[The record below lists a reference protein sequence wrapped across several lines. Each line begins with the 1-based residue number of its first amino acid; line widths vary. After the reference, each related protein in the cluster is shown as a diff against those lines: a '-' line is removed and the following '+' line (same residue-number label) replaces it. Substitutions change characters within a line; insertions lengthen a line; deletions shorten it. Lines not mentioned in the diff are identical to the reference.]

1 MFVPDAHA
9 TEVLKLID
17 GQRDIAA
24 IVADLAARYDAPA
37 DAIRTDVDA
46 MLADLRSPR
55 GSSAMTAPPPLG
67 LIAELTHRC
76 PLQCPYC
83 SNPLDLERAAAE
95 LDTATWLRVLDQAA
109 EIGILQVHL
118 TGGEPLARR
127 DCAELVAHASG
138 RGLYTNLITSGVTLD
153 DRAMAALTAAGID
166 HIQLSFQ
173 DVDPSENDRFG
184 ASPGGFAKKQ
194 AAAARIRAAGLPLT
208 LNFVIHR
215 ANAGRVPQMIAM
227 AEALGADRTEIAHV
241 QYYGWGLV
249 NRNAL
254 LPTLVQLHA
263 ATAAVDEARA
273 RLSGRMVIDYVV
285 PDYHAARPKACMG
298 GWAQR
303 FINISPAG
311 RAMPC
316 HAAETLPGFDFPSV
330 RDTSLSD
337 IWHRSDAF
345 LRFRGTGWMKEPCRS
360 CDRREVDW
368 GGCRCQAFALLGDLH
383 ATDPACALSPDHA
396 VMQAAVSESEQP
408 SGGYVFRKPR
418 KEVVLSEG
426 ASKQGLLF

>member
-1 MFVPDAHA
+1 M
-9 TEVLKLID
+9 I
-17 GQRDIAA
+17 
-24 IVADLAARYDAPA
+24 
-37 DAIRTDVDA
+37 
-46 MLADLRSPR
+46 
-55 GSSAMTAPPPLG
+55 APPPLG

-83 SNPLDLERAAAE
+83 SNPLDLERAATE

-109 EIGILQVHL
+109 EIGVLQVHL

-127 DCAELVAHASG
+127 DCAALVAHASA

-153 DRAMAALTAAGID
+153 DRAMAALMAAGID

-184 ASPGGFAKKQ
+184 ASPNAFAKKQ
-194 AAAARIRAAGLPLT
+194 AAAARIRQAGLPLT

-249 NRNAL
+249 NRAAL
-254 LPTLVQLHA
+254 LPTLDQLHA
-263 ATAAVDEARA
+263 ATEAVEAARA

-316 HAAETLPGFDFPSV
+316 HAAETLPGFTFPSV
-330 RDTSLSD
+330 RDVSLHD
-337 IWHRSDAF
+337 IWHSSDAF
-345 LRFRGTGWMKEPCRS
+345 LRFRGTAWMKEPCRS
-360 CDRREVDW
+360 CDRREIDW
-368 GGCRCQAFALLGDLH
+368 GGCRCQAFALLGDMH
-383 ATDPACALSPDHA
+383 ATDPACELSPDHA
-396 VMQAAVSESEQP
+396 VMQAAVTESEQQ
-408 SGGYVFRKPR
+408 SGGYVYRKPR
-418 KEVVLSEG
+418 KEVVLS
-426 ASKQGLLF
+426 